1 MILSISNYL
10 NKNVNNIIDMKN
22 KYWDIVFIL
31 LLSIV
36 LLILTETNNIN
47 MLFKLPFI
55 TIYVSYGVGRFVG
68 YLSNKKD

>member
-1 MILSISNYL
+1 
-10 NKNVNNIIDMKN
+10 MKN